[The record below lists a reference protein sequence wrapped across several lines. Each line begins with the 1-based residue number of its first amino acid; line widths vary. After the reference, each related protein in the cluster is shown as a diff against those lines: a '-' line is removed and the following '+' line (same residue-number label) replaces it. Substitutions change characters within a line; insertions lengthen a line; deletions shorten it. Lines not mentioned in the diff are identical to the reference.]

1 MKNKKLTIVL
11 ITFLGIIALLLTIL
25 LIFLLN
31 NKTKF
36 NHFHFSFGNTISN
49 ELVLDEHY
57 ENRFEKIII
66 NTNASKIDVYESIDN
81 DIRLVIH
88 GDKERTSVS
97 TGDSILDIV
106 SNTKECKGLC
116 LNNKIGKIDLYLP
129 SNYDKNLEINNN
141 FGDINVDSFDK
152 ADAVISSDYGDV
164 KLGNINTA
172 IINQSCG
179 DVKIRN
185 VNDVTVNNSYG
196 DIIID
201 SVTNYLDVNDDCGDI
216 KINSIAL
223 NKNSKINNNF
233 GDIEIGSTNEINIQ
247 AKTSFGDVDINNNY
261 KKSAIIL
268 KVTNDCGDIEINN

>member
-1 MKNKKLTIVL
+1 MKNRKLIIIL
-11 ITFLGIIALLLTIL
+11 ITFLGIITLLLTIL
-25 LIFLLN
+25 FVFLLS
-31 NKTKF
+31 NKIKF

-57 ENRFEKIII
+57 EIVFEKINI

-88 GDKERTSVS
+88 GDKDRTSVS

-106 SNTKECKGLC
+106 SNTKECKGFC
-116 LNNKIGKIDLYLP
+116 FNNKIGKVALYLP
-129 SNYDKNLEINNN
+129 SNYDKNLVINNS
-141 FGDINVDSFDK
+141 FGDINVESFNKINVD
-152 ADAVISSDYGDV
+152 ISSDYGDV
-164 KLGNINTA
+164 KVGNINSA

-179 DVKIRN
+179 DVNIGN
-185 VNDVTVNNSYG
+185 VNDVNVKNSYG
-196 DIIID
+196 DIFIE

-216 KINSIAL
+216 KIRSITL

-247 AKTSFGDVDINNNY
+247 ATASFGDVDINNNY
-261 KKSAIIL
+261 KKSDITL
-268 KVTNDCGDIEINN
+268 KVTNDCGDIKINN